1 MPVSFKRGVYH
12 FNEERNF
19 DFQLNRI
26 IMWDGGRI
34 EDIVPISQKI
44 HNSETW
50 KTELIK
56 LGEQAEEEGRT
67 ENAIAYYRMSEF
79 FMYDGDPDKKK
90 YYKKATDMFYEFYRE
105 YFTNGTVEQFQVSYE
120 EVKLPVM
127 HVKPVGERKDIILLH
142 GGNDSYYEEFFFP
155 MLYLAENG
163 FEVYLFEGPG
173 QGGVMRLQ
181 GKHFTHE

>member
-67 ENAIAYYRMSEF
+67 EN
-79 FMYDGDPDKKK
+79 G
-90 YYKKATDMFYEFYRE
+90 
-105 YFTNGTVEQFQVSYE
+105 
-120 EVKLPVM
+120 
-127 HVKPVGERKDIILLH
+127 
-142 GGNDSYYEEFFFP
+142 
-155 MLYLAENG
+155 
-163 FEVYLFEGPG
+163 
-173 QGGVMRLQ
+173 
-181 GKHFTHE
+181 